1 MRVMFHRYCWSIFII
16 LLVACEPNTPQ
27 ALPTQ
32 FIPQETNAARPD
44 VIVIPSTPGKV
55 VVPLI
60 TPDAESITPAP
71 VSPNESV
78 TVVQTFPD
86 PAAYRWVEVASRL
99 KAPVG
104 MGVAGDGSGRLFI
117 LEQEGTIRVW
127 QNGQLEKTPFLD
139 IRARVGSRGSE
150 QGLLG
155 IAFHP
160 QYAKNGYFYVNYT
173 DQAGDTVI
181 ARFQADP
188 PSASTA
194 DPASEQVLLRV
205 AQPYA
210 NHNGGAVVFGPDG
223 YLYLGLGDG
232 GSAGDPQNNAQSLN
246 THLGKILRL
255 DVDSGSPYAIPP
267 NNPFAAGGGLAEI
280 WAYGLRNPWRIA
292 FDRKTGELYIG
303 DVGQNQWEEIDYLPA
318 NAAGDLNFGWKYLEG
333 THPYEGTIPVGKTLI
348 PPFYEYGH
356 DRGCSVTGGVVYRGR
371 QLPDWEGIYLFGDY
385 CAGWVDG
392 LRRFPDGSWAYQS
405 LFNDLGRIASFG
417 EDEQGEVYVIDHSGK
432 IYRLEQR

>member
-1 MRVMFHRYCWSIFII
+1 MKSMFYRLCWLVLI
-16 LLVACEPNTPQ
+16 LLLSGCEPNAPL
-27 ALPTQ
+27 ASPTQ
-32 FIPQETNAARPD
+32 LDPPEANLAKPGTTAIPQNPAELA
-44 VIVIPSTPGKV
+44 
-55 VVPLI
+55 VPLI
-60 TPDAESITPAP
+60 TADDNSITPEPA
-71 VSPNESV
+71 SSNEAV

-86 PAAYRWVEVASRL
+86 PNAYRWVEVASGL

-117 LEQEGTIRVW
+117 LEQEGTIRIW
-127 QNGQLEKTPFLD
+127 QNGQMEKTPFLD
-139 IRARVGSRGSE
+139 IRDRVGGRGSE

-160 QYAKNGYFYVNYT
+160 QYARNGYFYLNYT
-173 DQAGDTVI
+173 DRAGDTVI

-188 PSASTA
+188 PSANVA
-194 DPASEQVLLRV
+194 NPDSEQILLRV

-210 NHNGGAVVFGPDG
+210 NHNGGVVVFGPDG

-255 DVDSGSPYAIPP
+255 DVDAGSPYAIPP
-267 NNPFAAGGGLAEI
+267 TNPFAAGSVLAEI

-292 FDRKTGELYIG
+292 FDRKSGDLYIG
-303 DVGQNQWEEIDYLPA
+303 DVGQNKWEEIDYLPA
-318 NAAGDLNFGWKYLEG
+318 NASGDLNFGWKYLEG
-333 THPYEGTIPVGKTLI
+333 THPYEGTVPAGKTLI
-348 PPFYEYGH
+348 PPVYEYGH
-356 DRGCSVTGGVVYRGR
+356 DQGCSVTGGVVYRGV

-392 LRRFPDGSWAYQS
+392 LRRLPDGIWAYQR
-405 LFNDLGRIASFG
+405 LFNGLGRISSFG
-417 EDEQGEVYVIDHSGK
+417 EDEQGEIYVIDHAGV

>member
-1 MRVMFHRYCWSIFII
+1 MRLMFHLSCWLISI
-16 LLVACEPNTPQ
+16 LLLIACEPNAPL
-27 ALPTQ
+27 ASPTQ
-32 FIPQETNAARPD
+32 LERRETNLANPGATA
-44 VIVIPSTPGKV
+44 IPSAPAEQA
-55 VVPLI
+55 VPLVA
-60 TPDAESITPAP
+60 AEDQSITPEPA
-71 VSPNESV
+71 SPNEAV

-86 PAAYRWVEVASRL
+86 PNAYRWVEVASRL

-127 QNGQLEKTPFLD
+127 QNGQTERTPFLD
-139 IRARVGSRGSE
+139 IRDRVGSRGSE

-160 QYAKNGYFYVNYT
+160 QYAKNGYFYLNYT
-173 DQAGDTVI
+173 DRAGDTVI

-188 PSASTA
+188 PSSNVAN
-194 DPASEQVLLRV
+194 PASEQILLRV

-210 NHNGGAVVFGPDG
+210 NHNGGVVVFGPDG

-255 DVDSGSPYAIPP
+255 DVDAGSPYAIPP
-267 NNPFAAGGGLAEI
+267 TNPFAAGGGLAEI

-292 FDRKTGELYIG
+292 FDRKSGDLYIG

-318 NAAGDLNFGWKYLEG
+318 NASGDLNFGWKYFEG
-333 THPYEGTIPVGKTLI
+333 THPYEGTVPAGKTLI
-348 PPFYEYGH
+348 PPIYEYEH
-356 DRGCSVTGGVVYRGR
+356 DQGCSVTGGVVYRGM

-392 LRRFPDGSWAYQS
+392 LRRLPDGTWAYQR
-405 LFNDLGRIASFG
+405 LFNGLGRISSFG
-417 EDEQGEVYVIDHSGK
+417 EDEQGEIYVIDHAGMM
-432 IYRLEQR
+432 YRLEQR

>member
-1 MRVMFHRYCWSIFII
+1 MKPMFSRLCWLMLI
-16 LLVACEPNTPQ
+16 LVLIACSPKAPL
-27 ALPTQ
+27 ASPTQ
-32 FIPQETNAARPD
+32 LEPREINLANPGATA
-44 VIVIPSTPGKV
+44 IPSAIAEQA
-55 VVPLI
+55 VPLI
-60 TPDAESITPAP
+60 AAEDQMITPEPALL
-71 VSPNESV
+71 NESV

-86 PAAYRWVEVASRL
+86 PNAYRWVEVASGL

-117 LEQEGTIRVW
+117 LEQEGTIRIW
-127 QNGQLEKTPFLD
+127 QNGQMEKTPFLD
-139 IRARVGSRGSE
+139 IRDRVGSRGSE

-160 QYAKNGYFYVNYT
+160 QYARNGYFYLNYT
-173 DQAGDTVI
+173 DRAGDTVI

-188 PSASTA
+188 PSSNVANL
-194 DPASEQVLLRV
+194 ASEQILLRV

-210 NHNGGAVVFGPDG
+210 NHNGGVVVFGPDG

-255 DVDSGSPYAIPP
+255 DVDAGSPYAIPP
-267 NNPFAAGGGLAEI
+267 TNPFVAGGGLAEI

-292 FDRKTGELYIG
+292 FDRKSGDLYIG
-303 DVGQNQWEEIDYLPA
+303 DVGQNLWEEIDYLPA
-318 NAAGDLNFGWKYLEG
+318 NASGDLNFGWKYLEG
-333 THPYEGTIPVGKTLI
+333 THPYEGTVPAGKTLI
-348 PPFYEYGH
+348 APIYEYGH
-356 DRGCSVTGGVVYRGR
+356 DQGCSVTGGVVYRGM

-392 LRRFPDGSWAYQS
+392 LRRLPDGTWAYQR
-405 LFNDLGRIASFG
+405 LFNDLGRISSFG
-417 EDEQGEVYVIDHSGK
+417 EDEQGEIYVIDHAGV